1 MSTLTLV
8 RHAQATPFDTVT
20 DRLSPLGEEQS
31 RRLGEYWRDRGVV
44 YDEVYTGTLVRHLR
58 TAELAGIGGFTLDPA
73 FNEYPAEAIL
83 RASPDYAA
91 TSDNRAFQKMF
102 EAIMPRWIEG
112 SLAAPGLESW
122 IEFRERVTG
131 GFRRILES
139 EAGNRRVLVITSGGP
154 IGIAVQSA
162 LRAPDLTAIELNW
175 RIRNC
180 SITEFVFT
188 RGRVSLDVFNTIP
201 HLKAATFR

>member
-8 RHAQATPFDTVT
+8 RHAQATPFDTIT

-31 RRLGEYWRDRGVV
+31 RRLGEYWRSHGVTH
-44 YDEVYTGTLVRHLR
+44 DEIYTGTLVRHLR
-58 TAELAGIGGFTLDPA
+58 TAVLAGIGSFTQNPA

-83 RASPDYAA
+83 RASPNYAT

-102 EAIMPRWIEG
+102 EAIMPRWIDG
-112 SLAAPGLESW
+112 SLTAPGLESW
-122 IEFRERVTG
+122 IDFRTRVTAA
-131 GFRRILES
+131 FRRILEG
-139 EAGNRRVLVITSGGP
+139 EGNRRVLVITSGGP

-162 LRAPDLTAIELNW
+162 LHAPDQTAIELNW

-188 RGRVSLDVFNTIP
+188 RGRVSLDTFNATP
-201 HLKAATFR
+201 HLEAVTYR

>member
-31 RRLGEYWRDRGVV
+31 RRLGEYWRNHGIA
-44 YDEVYTGTLVRHLR
+44 YDEVYTGTLQRHLR
-58 TAELAGIGGFTLDPA
+58 TAELAGIATFKQDPA

-91 TSDNRAFQKMF
+91 TRDNRAFQRMF
-102 EAIMPRWIEG
+102 EAIMPRWIDG
-112 SLAAPGLESW
+112 SLTAPGLESW
-122 IEFRERVTG
+122 IEFRDRVTA
-131 GFRRILES
+131 GFRRVLEG
-139 EAGNRRVLVITSGGP
+139 EGNRRVLVITSGGP
-154 IGIAVQSA
+154 IGIAVQIA
-162 LRAPDLTAIELNW
+162 LHAPDQTAIELNW

-188 RGRVSLDVFNTIP
+188 RGRVSLDTFNATP
-201 HLKAATFR
+201 HLEAVTFR